1 LSVQVGTWASAG
13 RPYRIAAFV
22 TAAACLFGGWA
33 YLYLKSR
40 AVDLKA
46 ATEALAALRELKE
59 SDNRWNDWLIGMRLA
74 AGGAA
79 AAQPAERPRVE
90 RTRIQS
96 LLANLT
102 VQSAALDDALAPGT
116 LASLRQALDDKA
128 GAVDAFG
135 AARARHAAAF
145 AAYAHAAE
153 GFETFARERASG
165 VPPGAQRDADRMREA
180 VLAFEA
186 QPTPAAERAAQAAI
200 DAFAAAEAPEAAASE
215 LERLAAAARQAL
227 AAKAQE
233 DARFHDAFFSS
244 TGPRLESVTRAMEQA
259 FGRAVEEA
267 ERYRWYLLVYSGL
280 VVLLAAWLALR
291 LTETY
296 RVINRINRKLREANE
311 FLESRVEARTR
322 ELKSALD
329 QLKEQEALLIQS
341 EKMSSLG
348 QMVAG
353 VAHEVNTPLAY
364 VKSSLE
370 AVAGGM
376 PRAREALTESDRLV
390 RLLQSEQADEAELS
404 RQFAAVNGAL
414 AEMRGG
420 ARLAELDTLVK
431 DGLYGIAQIAE
442 LVNNLRNFAR
452 LDRSKVADFD
462 LNEGLKSALTIAR
475 NHVKRRTVKQDLGSI
490 PKVSCAPSQINQ
502 VFLNLITNAAQATPE
517 EGGVIGVRTWQPD
530 PGRVAVE
537 ISDNGHGIPAD
548 VLPKIFD
555 PFFTTKEV
563 GKGTGLGL
571 SICYKIV
578 EGHGGR
584 IDVQSRP
591 GAGTRFTVTL
601 PVKPVAAMNESAAA
615 RA

>member
-1 LSVQVGTWASAG
+1 MSVQIGSWASAG

-22 TAAACLFGGWA
+22 TAALCLFGGWG
-33 YLYLKSR
+33 YLYFKSR
-40 AVDLKA
+40 AVDLRA

-59 SDNRWNDWLIGMRLA
+59 ADSRWNDWLIGQRLA
-74 AGGAA
+74 GSGA
-79 AAQPAERPRVE
+79 
-90 RTRIQS
+90 
-96 LLANLT
+96 
-102 VQSAALDDALAPGT
+102 QSAARARVEPTRIKSVLAALSVQNAALDNALSPAT
-116 LASLRQALDDKA
+116 LASLRQALEEKA
-128 GAVDAFG
+128 KAIDAFAAVRAGHG
-135 AARARHAAAF
+135 AAAAAF
-145 AAYAHAAE
+145 DQASA
-153 GFETFARERASG
+153 GFATFARERSSG
-165 VPPGAQRDADRMREA
+165 VPPGAIGAADRVREA

-186 QPTPAAERAAQAAI
+186 QPTAGAEKAAREAIAQ
-200 DAFAAAEAPEAAASE
+200 FAAAEAPESARPE
-215 LERLAAAARQAL
+215 LDRLAAAGRQAL
-227 AAKAQE
+227 EAKVQE
-233 DARFHDAFFSS
+233 DARFRDAFFSS
-244 TGPRLESVTRAMEQA
+244 TGPRLDSATRAVEQA
-259 FGRAVEEA
+259 FGNAVEEA

-296 RVINRINRKLREANE
+296 RVINRINHKLREAND
-311 FLESRVEARTR
+311 FLESRVEARTK

-376 PRAREALTESDRLV
+376 PRAREALTESERLV
-390 RLLQSEQADEAELS
+390 RLLQSEQADEAALAQ
-404 RQFAAVNGAL
+404 QFAAVNGAL
-414 AEMRGG
+414 AELRGG
-420 ARLAELDTLVK
+420 ERLTELDTLVK
-431 DGLYGIAQIAE
+431 DGLYGIAQISE
-442 LVNNLRNFAR
+442 LVSNLRNFAR
-452 LDRSKVADFD
+452 LDRSKVAEFD
-462 LNEGLKSALTIAR
+462 LNEGVRSALSIAK
-475 NHVKRRTVKQDLGSI
+475 NHVKRRTVKQDLGRI

-517 EGGVIGVRTWQPD
+517 EGGVIGVRTWQVA
-530 PGRVAVE
+530 PGKVAVE
-537 ISDNGHGIPAD
+537 ISDNGHGIPAE

-584 IDVQSRP
+584 IDVESKP

-601 PVKPVAAMNESAAA
+601 PVKPVAAMNETAAA
-615 RA
+615 

>member
-1 LSVQVGTWASAG
+1 MQVGTWASAG

-59 SDNRWNDWLIGMRLA
+59 SDSRWNDWLIGTRLA

-79 AAQPAERPRVE
+79 GAQAAGRARVE
-90 RTRIQS
+90 PTRIQS
-96 LLANLT
+96 VLANLT
-102 VQSAALDDALAPGT
+102 LQNAALDNALGPGT
-116 LASLRQALDDKA
+116 LASLRQALEDKA
-128 GAVDAFG
+128 KAVEDFGAV
-135 AARARHAAAF
+135 RARHGAAA
-145 AAYAHAAE
+145 AAYAQAAE
-153 GFETFARERASG
+153 SFATFARERSSG
-165 VPPGAQRDADRMREA
+165 VPPGALRDADRMRET

-186 QPTPAAERAAQAAI
+186 QPT
-200 DAFAAAEAPEAAASE
+200 AAAEKAAREAIDQFGSGEAPESARSE
-215 LERLAAAARQAL
+215 FDRLAAAARQAL
-227 AAKAQE
+227 EAKAQE
-233 DARFHDAFFSS
+233 DARFREAFFSS
-244 TGPRLESVTRAMEQA
+244 TGPRLESATRAVEQA
-259 FGRAVEEA
+259 FGNAVEEA
-267 ERYRWYLLVYSGL
+267 ERFRWYLLVYSGL
-280 VVLLAAWLALR
+280 VVLLAGWLALR

-296 RVINRINRKLREANE
+296 RVINRINRKLREAND

-329 QLKEQEALLIQS
+329 QLREQEALLIQS

-376 PRAREALTESDRLV
+376 PKAREALTESERLV
-390 RLLQSEQADEAELS
+390 RLLQSEQADEAELT

-420 ARLAELDTLVK
+420 ERLAELDTLVK

-442 LVNNLRNFAR
+442 LVTNLRNFAR
-452 LDRSKVADFD
+452 LDRSKVAEFD
-462 LNEGLKSALTIAR
+462 LNEGLKSALTIAK
-475 NHVKRRTVKQDLGSI
+475 NHVKRRTVKQQLGRI
-490 PKVSCAPSQINQ
+490 TKVSCAPSQINQ

-517 EGGVIGVRTWQPD
+517 EGGVIGVRTWQVD
-530 PGRVAVE
+530 PGQVAVE

-584 IDVQSRP
+584 IDVQSKP

>member
-1 LSVQVGTWASAG
+1 MSVQVGSWASAG

-22 TAAACLFGGWA
+22 TAALCLFVGWG
-33 YLYLKSR
+33 YLYVKSR
-40 AVDLKA
+40 AVDLRV
-46 ATEALAALRELKE
+46 ATEALASLRELKE
-59 SDNRWNDWLIGMRLA
+59 ADSRWNDWLIGMRLSTG
-74 AGGAA
+74 AGTTAGAA
-79 AAQPAERPRVE
+79 TRARVE
-90 RTRIQS
+90 PTRIQS
-96 LLANLT
+96 VLATLT
-102 VQSAALDDALAPGT
+102 LQNAALGNALTPAT
-116 LASLRQALDDKA
+116 LASLKQALEEKSEA
-128 GAVDAFG
+128 IDAFG
-135 AARARHAAAF
+135 AARVDHAAAF
-145 AAYAHAAE
+145 AAFDQAAA
-153 GFETFARERASG
+153 GFATFAQERSSG
-165 VPPGAQRDADRMREA
+165 VAPGASRDADRMREA

-186 QPTPAAERAAQAAI
+186 QPATAAEKAAREAI
-200 DAFAAAEAPEAAASE
+200 AQFAAADAPESARSE
-215 LERLAAAARQAL
+215 FDRLAAAASQAL
-227 AAKAQE
+227 EAKVRD
-233 DARFHDAFFSS
+233 DARFRDAFFSS
-244 TGPRLESVTRAMEQA
+244 TGPRLESATRAVEQA
-259 FGRAVEEA
+259 FANAVEEA

-296 RVINRINRKLREANE
+296 RVINRINRKLREAND
-311 FLESRVEARTR
+311 FLETRVEARTK

-329 QLKEQEALLIQS
+329 QLREQEALLIQS

-376 PRAREALTESDRLV
+376 PKAGEALAQAERLV
-390 RLLQSEQADEAELS
+390 RLLESEQADEAQLAK
-404 RQFAAVNGAL
+404 QFTAVNGAL
-414 AEMRGG
+414 AELRGG
-420 ARLAELDTLVK
+420 GRLAELDTLVK
-431 DGLYGIAQIAE
+431 DGLYGIAQISE

-452 LDRSKVADFD
+452 LDRSKVAEFD
-462 LNEGLKSALTIAR
+462 LNEGVQSALTIAR
-475 NHVKRRTVKQDLGSI
+475 NHVKKRTVKQELGKI
-490 PKVSCAPSQINQ
+490 TKVSCAPSQINQ

-517 EGGVIGVRTWQPD
+517 EGGVIGVRTWQVD

-571 SICYKIV
+571 SISYKIV

-584 IDVQSRP
+584 IDVQSKP

-601 PVKPVAAMNESAAA
+601 PVKPVAAMNEAAA
-615 RA
+615 

>member
-1 LSVQVGTWASAG
+1 MQ
-13 RPYRIAAFV
+13 
-22 TAAACLFGGWA
+22 
-33 YLYLKSR
+33 
-40 AVDLKA
+40 
-46 ATEALAALRELKE
+46 
-59 SDNRWNDWLIGMRLA
+59 N
-74 AGGAA
+74 
-79 AAQPAERPRVE
+79 
-90 RTRIQS
+90 
-96 LLANLT
+96 
-102 VQSAALDDALAPGT
+102 AALDNALAPTT
-116 LASLRQALDDKA
+116 LASLKQALEEKSKA
-128 GAVDAFG
+128 IDAFG
-135 AARARHAAAF
+135 AARAAHATAF
-145 AAYAHAAE
+145 AAFDQAAAN
-153 GFETFARERASG
+153 FATFAQERSSG
-165 VPPGAQRDADRMREA
+165 VAPGASRDADRMREA

-186 QPTPAAERAAQAAI
+186 QPTAAAEKAAREAI
-200 DAFAAAEAPEAAASE
+200 AQFAAADAPESARSE
-215 LERLAAAARQAL
+215 FERLAAAARQAL
-227 AAKAQE
+227 EAKVQD
-233 DARFHDAFFSS
+233 DARFRDAFFSS
-244 TGPRLESVTRAMEQA
+244 TGPRLESATRAVEQA
-259 FGRAVEEA
+259 FAGAVEEA

-296 RVINRINRKLREANE
+296 RVINRINRKLREAND
-311 FLESRVEARTR
+311 FLETRVEARTK

-376 PRAREALTESDRLV
+376 PKAGEALAQAERLV
-390 RLLQSEQADEAELS
+390 RLLESEQADEAQLA
-404 RQFAAVNGAL
+404 RQFTAVNGAL
-414 AEMRGG
+414 AELRGG
-420 ARLAELDTLVK
+420 GRLAELDTLVK
-431 DGLYGIAQIAE
+431 DGLYGIAQISE

-452 LDRSKVADFD
+452 LDRSKVAEFD
-462 LNEGLKSALTIAR
+462 LNEGVQSALTIAR
-475 NHVKRRTVKQDLGSI
+475 NHVKKRSVKLELGKI
-490 PKVSCAPSQINQ
+490 TKVSCAPSQINQ

-517 EGGVIGVRTWQPD
+517 EGGVIGVRTWQVN
-530 PGRVAVE
+530 PGMVAVE

-584 IDVQSRP
+584 IDVQSKP

-601 PVKPVAAMNESAAA
+601 PVKPVAAMNEAAA
-615 RA
+615 

>member
-1 LSVQVGTWASAG
+1 VSVQVGSWANAG

-22 TAAACLFGGWA
+22 TAALCLFGGWG
-33 YLYLKSR
+33 YLYFKSR
-40 AVDLKA
+40 AGDLRA

-59 SDNRWNDWLIGMRLA
+59 ADSRWNDWLIGMRLA
-74 AGGAA
+74 AGAPGATQTA
-79 AAQPAERPRVE
+79 ARVRVE
-90 RTRIQS
+90 PTRIQS
-96 LLANLT
+96 VL
-102 VQSAALDDALAPGT
+102 AALSVQNAALGNALSPAT
-116 LASLRQALDDKA
+116 LASLKQALEGKA
-128 GAVDAFG
+128 QAIDAFG
-135 AARARHAAAF
+135 AVRASHAAAVAAFDQAAASF
-145 AAYAHAAE
+145 A
-153 GFETFARERASG
+153 TFARERSSG
-165 VPPGAQRDADRMREA
+165 VPPGAMGAADRMRET

-186 QPTPAAERAAQAAI
+186 QPTPAAEKAAREAI
-200 DAFAAAEAPEAAASE
+200 AQFATAEVPEAARPE
-215 LERLAAAARQAL
+215 LDRLAAAARQAL
-227 AAKAQE
+227 DAKVQE
-233 DARFHDAFFSS
+233 DGRFRDAFFSS
-244 TGPRLESVTRAMEQA
+244 TGPRLDSATRAVEQA
-259 FGRAVEEA
+259 FGNAVEEA

-296 RVINRINRKLREANE
+296 RVINRINRKLREAND
-311 FLESRVEARTR
+311 FLESRVEARTK

-376 PRAREALTESDRLV
+376 PRARDALTESERLV
-390 RLLQSEQADEAELS
+390 RLLQSEQADEAALAQ
-404 RQFAAVNGAL
+404 QFAAVNGAL
-414 AEMRGG
+414 AELRGG
-420 ARLAELDTLVK
+420 ERLAELDTLVK
-431 DGLYGIAQIAE
+431 DGLYGIAQISE
-442 LVNNLRNFAR
+442 LVSNLRNFAR
-452 LDRSKVADFD
+452 LDRSKVAEFD
-462 LNEGLKSALTIAR
+462 LNEGVKSALSIAK
-475 NHVKRRTVKQDLGSI
+475 NHVKRRTVKQDLGRIS
-490 PKVSCAPSQINQ
+490 KVSCAPSQINQ

-517 EGGVIGVRTWQPD
+517 EGGVIGVRTWQVD
-530 PGRVAVE
+530 PGQVAVE
-537 ISDNGHGIPAD
+537 IFDNGHGIPAE

-584 IDVQSRP
+584 INVQSRP
-591 GAGTRFTVTL
+591 GVGTRFTVTL
-601 PVKPVAAMNESAAA
+601 PVKPVAAMNEAATA
-615 RA
+615 

>member
-1 LSVQVGTWASAG
+1 MSVQVGTFASAG

-22 TAAACLFGGWA
+22 TAALCLFGGWG
-33 YLYLKSR
+33 YLYVKSR
-40 AVDLKA
+40 AVDLGA
-46 ATEALAALRELKE
+46 ANEALGSLRELKE
-59 SDNRWNDWLIGMRLA
+59 ADSRWNDWLIGARLSA
-74 AGGAA
+74 TPGAA
-79 AAQPAERPRVE
+79 PAAARPSVDPIRLQRILATLAVQNTALNNALSPATLEGLKHALNER
-90 RTRIQS
+90 S
-96 LLANLT
+96 K
-102 VQSAALDDALAPGT
+102 ALD
-116 LASLRQALDDKA
+116 
-128 GAVDAFG
+128 AFA
-135 AARARHAAAF
+135 AARASHAAALAAFDNAAAGF
-145 AAYAHAAE
+145 AS
-153 GFETFARERASG
+153 FAGERASG
-165 VPPGAQRDADRMREA
+165 VPPGAMRDADRAREA
-180 VLAFEA
+180 VLAHEA
-186 QPTPAAERAAQAAI
+186 QASPAAEKAAREAI
-200 DAFAAAEAPEAAASE
+200 AQFAAAEVPESARAE
-215 LERLAAAARQAL
+215 LDRYAAAATQAL
-227 AAKAQE
+227 DAKVQE
-233 DARFHDAFFSS
+233 DAWFRDAYFAS
-244 TGPRLESVTRAMEQA
+244 TGPRLDSATRAVEQA
-259 FGRAVEEA
+259 FGNALEEA
-267 ERYRWYLLVYSGL
+267 ERFRWYLLVYSGL

-311 FLESRVEARTR
+311 FLEARVEARTK
-322 ELKSALD
+322 ELKGALD

-376 PRAREALTESDRLV
+376 PKASEALAQAERLV
-390 RLLQSEQADEAELS
+390 HLLQSEHTDEAQLT

-414 AEMRGG
+414 QELRGG
-420 ARLAELDTLVK
+420 GRLAELDTLVK
-431 DGLYGIAQIAE
+431 DGLYGIAQISE

-452 LDRSKVADFD
+452 LDRSKVAEFD
-462 LNEGLKSALTIAR
+462 LNEGLKSALVIAK
-475 NHVKRRTVKQDLGSI
+475 NHVKRRTVKQNLGAI
-490 PKVSCAPSQINQ
+490 PRVACAPSQINQ

-517 EGGVIGVRTWQPD
+517 EGGVIGLRTWQPN
-530 PGRVAVE
+530 PGQVAVE
-537 ISDNGHGIPAD
+537 VSDNGHGIPPD

-584 IDVQSRP
+584 IEVQSQP

-601 PVKPVAAMNESAAA
+601 PVKPVAAVNEVAAV
-615 RA
+615 